1 MRKVETKE
9 GAIESHPEAKDNQA
23 KAISLAQDLKSK
35 GYTLDDIRKAGALET
50 ELVSDKPTT
59 EAGNSTLSR
68 FNPEAVKSLET
79 AFEDLE
85 MKEGEENA
93 VRGGSNVFPS
103 EDVFAFESE
112 EEELEAFAFD
122 DVEEIPF
129 QPMLAKHSSK
139 EQAVMASAKTGEP
152 VEVIQD
158 QMKNGDYSMVSQASN
173 AFGEEFY
180 TDMFSL
186 YEKNIQE
193 ANEPKE
199 IAILLQDLER
209 QLQRK
214 PTLAEQRAAYVQNVT
229 KGVGGRGGGDI
240 ESLHPILRE
249 SVKNNLISNDISK
262 MQNEYANTITP
273 LKMAGDFL
281 EVFFL
286 VGAASEEG
294 LKYASDIYN
303 NLDRLEDLP
312 FEKQMALIESM
323 VEGAKN
329 QETYLFNNN
338 NSLIAG
344 GQIDTIYNAVLQ
356 GARLKAEG
364 ATEAEVTAMLETGFN
379 GTLFIGESVQLA
391 KSLGNMGKWLMRRM
405 HSRKHLAE
413 AFTEQEELM
422 EAVIR
427 SETVNRLNPDNA
439 QYRMEGTT
447 PKVEIV
453 EGTTDSRDALEKAAS
468 AKGSRKERKAL
479 ETEKKDLSK
488 SLGKL
493 ESEDLN
499 KKARQVSREKKI
511 KFKEALKEVREE
523 NLAARDV
530 VKKRQGTNQELITDF
545 DKAAKAESDL
555 SRTKTLIDDGRMT
568 VSDVLTPTGE
578 FSVTSIQSPTIN
590 PTGLRPDS
598 GLFDTLYRFSPSV
611 YETLRAEKGFKGLV
625 EETGL
630 DAEAVAERLIPTPN
644 AETEQGFTNISEE
657 KMLSDLIFVDA
668 NKHSIGQG
676 LGRELEKPMGTSLT
690 PDYSSTGFVANDI
703 EGSYGT
709 FTFLLADGA
718 KGGFTTRAGAE
729 DAIESAAVGYDFKV
743 VQKENGF
750 FVEVEIDHY
759 SNPYSDVA
767 GLEIK
772 GKTPSNAISWALNRY
787 RNIEED
793 LLRGLAAMKNV
804 NRSTLQKMEG
814 KAKNAVKD
822 LSSLE
827 NKLLME
833 ILENG
838 DNKGKEWNSIQK
850 LNKDM
855 GIKTP
860 DNVWKAYTDIRSIY
874 DDIYVIRERN
884 YYNKLRAGNQKYID
898 FKDNGDLGI
907 GKAIQIK
914 DIEVDVVYDTILGKV
929 VNKKDLPTDS
939 IVVKLGKEKEFNG
952 KSYTHVRVTPE
963 QIKKL
968 TPNRTLNKRKGHID
982 RMYRDAGWVVLS
994 PFQKEIDGVIK
1005 IIMKPTHIVKT
1016 EAQAK
1021 KLTKGIKAITTTEV
1035 VSKADGTSSKTV
1047 TETGPSYQAS
1057 RETQQLESDIYG
1069 DSESVQFGYGASH
1082 LKQRGEK
1089 VKGSDGVGAADT
1101 LNVFESLFK
1110 SIGSVGSALDY
1121 NAYQSLLVKFT
1132 KGFSEY
1138 LKGGANAKFLP
1149 SWEEMVSEEGMKALI
1164 KNPDMRTELI
1174 NHHAYLK
1181 SLQDNDVSKLYK
1193 AIDKILTPILAP
1205 ILSNPSTKSAAMKM
1219 QALTS
1224 ELYIV
1229 WNGIYQAEQNL
1240 MPVLFNLG
1248 MAVAPRKGW
1257 STHAGA
1263 IAQLPAIL
1271 YAFKTDNFA
1280 PLAKLLG
1287 SESLAKELV
1296 DSMRTNGLIDAIGR
1310 SNDFLDLARKEGA
1323 SVATTGFQAAKKAGS
1338 KIYKAPRALSL
1349 GLQESSIVLHNAL
1362 SYLIEFNEL
1371 RAAGRAFDAK
1381 GKADI
1386 SFQAQK
1392 RTQSQTSLDR
1402 FAYQEQGSPVALAGQ
1417 FMQAVHKFFLDV
1429 VIEPQWEVIR
1439 APINKVMSP
1448 VTDKYLGQMGKNK
1461 GKFAETWNKAFLT
1474 TLITYGAFGLEGGLG
1489 KSMGSSFEDMIRSQY
1504 EPEEIPAVL
1513 DAFLDGGMNAS
1524 INAMIEDSSV
1534 DVNATMSPSA
1544 FVDMVTSLVFEDFP
1558 KVNMVGASAFSV
1570 GGVLESVV
1578 SSGAIIYESVATEE
1592 IEWTDAL
1599 SATFLE
1605 AMENFKILNTAMKSY
1620 ISYWTGR
1627 NASARSLSGQLP
1639 ITQTESILLNLGI
1652 QPEMHADYYHR
1663 NIFNSGFSLSFKD
1676 SKAKSITDANLQ
1688 AYAREA
1694 IAETTSNAIYNMV
1707 TGEGDPE
1714 LGLIKQNE
1722 IRDKWLKVTK
1732 EMNDPKYEK
1741 DIERAFINRGL
1752 KFGSEGYDVYMK
1764 PYLDAAAENNKTKYL
1779 KLLEQ
1784 KATEGDMK
1792 EEIKHIREGYEIM
1805 EGK

>member
-9 GAIESHPEAKDNQA
+9 GTIESHPEAKDNEA
-23 KAISLAQDLKSK
+23 KAVEKAKTLKAK
-35 GYTLDDIRKAGALET
+35 GYTLEDIRKAGALET

-79 AFEDLE
+79 AFEALE
-85 MKEGEENA
+85 MKQGEENA

-158 QMKNGDYSMVSQASN
+158 QIKNGDYSMVSQASN

-199 IAILLQDLER
+199 IALLLQDLER

-229 KGVGGRGGGDI
+229 KGGGGREGGDI

-249 SVKNNLISNDISK
+249 SVKNNLMANDISK
-262 MQNEYANTITP
+262 MQNEFANTITP

-281 EVFFL
+281 EMFVL

-294 LKYASDIYN
+294 LKYTSDVYN

-344 GQIDTIYNAVLQ
+344 GQIDTMYNAVLQ

-364 ATEAEVTAMLETGFN
+364 ATEAEVTAMLETAFN
-379 GTLFIGESVQLA
+379 GTLFIGEAVVLA

-447 PKVEIV
+447 PKLVV
-453 EGTTDSRDALEKAAS
+453 EGTVDSRYALARDAS
-468 AKGSRKERKAL
+468 TKGSREERKAL

-493 ESEDLN
+493 ESEDLK

-555 SRTKTLIDDGRMT
+555 SRIKTLIDDGRMT

-644 AETEQGFTNISEE
+644 VETEQGFTNISEE

-709 FTFLLADGA
+709 FTFLLTDGA

-804 NRSTLQKMEG
+804 NRSTLQKMED

-838 DNKGKEWNSIQK
+838 DNKGKAWNSIQK

-860 DNVWKAYTDIRSIY
+860 DNVWKSYTDIRSIY
-874 DDIYVIRERN
+874 EDIYVIRERN

-929 VNKKDLPTDS
+929 VNKEDLATDS

-952 KSYTHVRVTPE
+952 KSYTHARVTPE

-968 TPNRTLNKRKGHID
+968 TPNRTLNRRKGHID

-1005 IIMKPTHIVKT
+1005 IIMRPTHIVKT

-1021 KLTKGIKAITTTEV
+1021 KLMEGVKAITTTKV

-1047 TETGPSYQAS
+1047 TETGPSYESS

-1138 LKGGANAKFLP
+1138 LKKGANTKFLS

-1193 AIDKILTPILAP
+1193 AIDIILTPILAP
-1205 ILSNPSTKSAAMKM
+1205 ILSNPSTKSAAIKI

-1229 WNGIYQAEQNL
+1229 WNGLYQGLQNL
-1240 MPVLFNLG
+1240 APALYNITT
-1248 MAVAPRKGW
+1248 AVAPRKGW

-1263 IAQLPAIL
+1263 VVQLPAIL

-1287 SESLAKELV
+1287 SDSLAKELV

-1323 SVATTGFQAAKKAGS
+1323 TVATTGIGTAKKYGS
-1338 KIYKAPRALSL
+1338 KIYKGPRSLSL
-1349 GLQESSIVLHNAL
+1349 GIQESSIVLNNAL

-1534 DVNATMSPSA
+1534 DINATMSPSA

-1570 GGVLESVV
+1570 GGVLESVI